1 MTDGSETTKFESD
14 ILPGEG
20 FNRLARGRYGYILY
34 NKNDTYVGR
43 SVEQYGEYGETEAS
57 LLKQICQPNDIVVEV
72 GANIGSL
79 TVPMAMAVG
88 NDGMVL
94 AFEPQ
99 PIVFQTLCA
108 NLALNSL
115 TNVRCFRS
123 AVGSEGGHIFIP
135 GIRYDMEGN
144 FGGVSVDGF
153 DEGFKVPKVTL
164 DEILEIPRCKMIKI
178 DVEGMEA
185 EVVAGAAETIKKFR
199 PILYVENDRV
209 EKSKQLIELLWS
221 MEYKLVWHL
230 TPLFN
235 PENFAGNKE
244 NVFGTVVS
252 VNMLC
257 VPNEKNIDLPGSSEI
272 TDSSIHPLLRNKP
285 ADQAPKP
292 DCGA

>member
-1 MTDGSETTKFESD
+1 MNSDGETPKFESD
-14 ILPGEG
+14 ILAGDG

-43 SVEQYGEYGETEAS
+43 SIEQYGEYGEAEAG

-79 TVPMAMAVG
+79 TVPMARAVG
-88 NDGMVL
+88 NRGLVL

-99 PIVFQTLCA
+99 PIVFQTLCG

-123 AVGSEGGHIFIP
+123 AVGAEGGHVFIP
-135 GIRYDMEGN
+135 GIRYDKEGN

-153 DEGFKVPKVTL
+153 DKGFKVPKVTL
-164 DEILEIPRCKMIKI
+164 DETLDIPRCKMIKI

-185 EVVAGAAETIKKFR
+185 EVITGAAETIKKFR
-199 PILYVENDRV
+199 PALYVENDRK
-209 EKSKQLIELLWS
+209 EKSPQLIELLWS
-221 MEYKLVWHL
+221 MDYKLVWHL

-235 PENFAGNKE
+235 PENFAGKQE
-244 NVFGTVVS
+244 DVFGRIVS
-252 VNMLC
+252 LNMLC
-257 VPNEKNIDLPGSSEI
+257 VPKEKNINLPGANEI
-272 TDSSIHPLLRNKP
+272 TDSSQYPKLGKPP
-285 ADQAPKP
+285 ADQAP
-292 DCGA
+292 